1 MSATDTAVR
10 VIDWALLQ
18 AAGPP
23 PRGDLLN
30 VEALICPTEELK
42 TALGR
47 LAVEFD
53 AIAARRSGREDG
65 GSRAGNAVVAQ
76 ILTEMDGF
84 RPDVPLLVIGTTN
97 RLDIIDAALLRPSRF
112 QAITIGLPDTAARR
126 AIAAVHARR
135 FQVDVA
141 PELLDLV
148 ADMTGG
154 CNGDEIRSL
163 FRDACVGLYCEH
175 PPLPT
180 DAQRSRNWW
189 RGCDGRRNS
198 GCKAVVCSEG

>member
-1 MSATDTAVR
+1 MRFTPKCAPIS
-10 VIDWALLQ
+10 
-18 AAGPP
+18 
-23 PRGDLLN
+23 
-30 VEALICPTEELK
+30 
-42 TALGR
+42 
-47 LAVEFD
+47 
-53 AIAARRSGREDG
+53 
-65 GSRAGNAVVAQ
+65 
-76 ILTEMDGF
+76 
-84 RPDVPLLVIGTTN
+84 DVYEHTTRLVIGTTN

-112 QAITIGLPDTAARR
+112 QAITIGLPDMAARR

-135 FQVDVA
+135 FQMEVA

-180 DAQRSRNWW
+180 DAQRFEELVARL
-189 RGCDGRRNS
+189 RRAAEQRLQ
-198 GCKAVVCSEG
+198 GGGLL